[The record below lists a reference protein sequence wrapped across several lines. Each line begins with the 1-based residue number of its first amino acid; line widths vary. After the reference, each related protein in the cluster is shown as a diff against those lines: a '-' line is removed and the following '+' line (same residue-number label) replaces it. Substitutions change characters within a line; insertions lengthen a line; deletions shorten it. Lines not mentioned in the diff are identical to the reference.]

1 MLLVNKHSCMF
12 LIFCLEMDVF
22 TLLPGFF
29 VCVLSLHALSWSEAA
44 GALGLRWVCA
54 ADL

>member
-1 MLLVNKHSCMF
+1 MLLVNKQSCMF

-29 VCVLSLHALSWSEAA
+29 VFILSLHVLSGSEAA
-44 GALGLRWVCA
+44 GALGLY
-54 ADL
+54 